1 MKSGQY
7 AEQFEQFNVNIS
19 RCLDSLSFNVSV
31 RNEERR
37 QQDMS
42 ELSAFIK
49 VSYQR
54 VLNGVK
60 DNIKEEQLS
69 KKLLDEVKEVAY
81 ENKSIMETFLKKM
94 GHDSK
99 LVEAELEILQKLV
112 KKCLFIRMS
121 VMS

>member
-31 RNEERR
+31 RNKERR

-49 VSYQR
+49 VSYQGFSMESR
-54 VLNGVK
+54 TISK
-60 DNIKEEQLS
+60 RSSS

-94 GHDSK
+94 GRF
-99 LVEAELEILQKLV
+99 EAG
-112 KKCLFIRMS
+112 RS
-121 VMS
+121 